1 MSDLFDF
8 NDTTAVDNQSQS
20 LSNRLRPERMKD
32 LIGQDHITS
41 KVGPL
46 NNLSLIHI

>member
-8 NDTTAVDNQSQS
+8 NNVKAVDNQSQP
-20 LSNRLRPERMKD
+20 LSYKLRPERMKD

-41 KVGPL
+41 KTGPL
-46 NNLSLIHI
+46 NLSLIHI

>member
-32 LIGQDHITS
+32 LIGQD
-41 KVGPL
+41 
-46 NNLSLIHI
+46 LSLIHI